1 MTTNPLNSSTAAT
14 AASSKTASTTS
25 SNPNA
30 VLSESAFMQLLLTE
44 MQNQDP
50 TSPMDSTKILTQTSQ
65 LATLESA
72 DKTNK
77 TLSSLATSLQN
88 SQQFAMIS
96 SIGKLATIKGGDA
109 ITANGS
115 GSSQNF
121 NLYFPTAVNNGNINI
136 TNASGDVVDTI
147 AISKTPAGVSSFL
160 WNGKNQAGVAVPAG
174 TYNVKATY
182 TDANGA
188 TQTTQLGTYPIS
200 AVNFNGTTT
209 TLQLGNQ
216 DVPITNIAAIS

>member
-1 MTTNPLNSSTAAT
+1 MTTNALNTT
-14 AASSKTASTTS
+14 TASTTKS
-25 SNPNA
+25 TASTTTNPNA
-30 VLSESAFMQLLLTE
+30 VLSQSAFMQLLLTE

-77 TLSSLATSLQN
+77 TLSALSQSLQN
-88 SQQFAMIS
+88 AQQFSMIS
-96 SIGKLATIKGGDA
+96 SIGKLATLKGGSA
-109 ITANGS
+109 ITADGK

-121 NLYFPTAVNNGNINI
+121 SLYFPTAVKHGTINI
-136 TNASGDVVDTI
+136 TNDAGEVVDTI
-147 AISKTPAGVSSFL
+147 ALSNTPAGVSSYL
-160 WNGKNQAGVAVPAG
+160 WNGKDQSGAAVPAG
-174 TYNVKATY
+174 TYNIKATY
-182 TDANGA
+182 TDAAGA

-216 DVPITNIAAIS
+216 DVPITKIAAIS

>member
-1 MTTNPLNSSTAAT
+1 MTTNPLNQITPSMAKTTLSTP
-14 AASSKTASTTS
+14 

-30 VLSESAFMQLLLTE
+30 VLSQSAFMQLLLTE

-65 LATLESA
+65 LATLQSA

-77 TLSSLATSLQN
+77 TLTALSQSLQN
-88 SQQFAMIS
+88 AQQFSMIS
-96 SIGKLATIKGGDA
+96 SIGKLATLKGGNA
-109 ITANGS
+109 ITADGK

-121 NLYFPTAVNNGNINI
+121 SLYFPTAVKHGTINI
-136 TNASGDVVDTI
+136 TNDAGDVVDTI
-147 AISKTPAGVSSFL
+147 ALSSTPAGVSSFL
-160 WNGKNQAGVAVPAG
+160 WNGKDKSGAAVPAG
-174 TYNVKATY
+174 TYNIKASY
-182 TDANGA
+182 TNTNGVA
-188 TQTTQLGTYPIS
+188 QTTQLGTYPIS

-216 DVPITNIAAIS
+216 DVPITKIAAIS